1 MAKRYIVD
9 LSAEERTR
17 LRELTTRGKI
27 AARKMRR
34 AQILLLADEGAVDTA
49 ISAALHVSVSTI
61 EHTRERFVVEG
72 LDSALNERPR
82 PGAARKLDDKQEA
95 HVIALACSKP
105 PDGQKRWS
113 LRLLADKLVRLEI
126 VDEVSHETVRRTL
139 KRGS

>member
-27 AARKMRR
+27 AARKMTR
-34 AQILLLADEGAVDTA
+34 AQILLLADEGMVDTA
-49 ISAALHVSVSTI
+49 ISAALHVSVPTI
-61 EHTRERFVVEG
+61 EHIRKRFVEEG
-72 LDSALNERPR
+72 LDEALNERPR

-95 HVIALACSKP
+95 HLIALACSKP

-126 VDEVSHETVRRTL
+126 VAEVSHETVRRTL